1 MISPENA
8 FSLSYLFTFK
18 FDKEKFNDAVARS
31 LNYFPLCAGR
41 IKQNPEGKHELLYN
55 NEGIQIKITKNTEL
69 TSDYLKDNY
78 NNHGMSFFDQDI

>member
-1 MISPENA
+1 MIAPENA

-41 IKQNPEGKHELLYN
+41 ISQNSEGKHELLYN

-69 TSDYLKDNY
+69 TSEYMIDNY
-78 NNHGMSFFDQDI
+78 NNHGLSFFDQDI